1 MLAFDAGALLLALL
15 VILAGAELFTNA
27 VEHVGQRYRLS
38 QGLVGSVLAAVAT
51 ALPETIVPIVAVF
64 FGGASTTVVREHVGI
79 GAILGAPLM
88 LASVAMTLIAVFAG
102 TKRGWREALTPESS
116 GLYRDLL
123 YFLVAFLIA
132 LLALFIPLQQAAARM
147 LASTALVFIYVIY
160 VRNTVRASRYL
171 VEQGHGT
178 TADAPLLL
186 ARLRLRQTLGLEIA
200 QLVLSLALI
209 IVGAKLFVHGVEQL
223 AQLTGVGVL
232 VLSLLIIPVATEM
245 PEKFNS
251 ILWIRRRK
259 DTLAFG
265 NVTGALVFQGTLL
278 PAFGI
283 QLGSW
288 QARSDMLLAMALTF
302 AAVLWILFLG
312 LSRRLKPLWLLP
324 CGLAYVLM
332 CALLTQ
338 V

>member
-1 MLAFDAGALLLALL
+1 MLAFDAGTLLTALL

-27 VEHVGQRYRLS
+27 VEHVGQRYHLS
-38 QGLVGSVLAAVAT
+38 QGLVGSVLAAIAT
-51 ALPETIVPIVAVF
+51 ALPETIIPIVAVF
-64 FGGASTTVVREHVGI
+64 FGGASTTVREHVGI
-79 GAILGAPLM
+79 GTILGAPLM
-88 LASVAMTLIAVFAG
+88 LASVAMVLIAVFAG
-102 TKRGWREALTPESS
+102 AKRGWHDPLTPESS
-116 GLYRDLL
+116 GLHRDLL
-123 YFLVAFLIA
+123 YFLVAYLIA
-132 LLALFIPLQQAAARM
+132 LLALFIPLNQAAPRM

-160 VRNTVRASRYL
+160 VRNTVRASRFL

-186 ARLRLRQTLGLEIA
+186 ARPRLRQTLALEIA
-200 QLVLSLALI
+200 QLILSLALT
-209 IVGAKLFVHGVEQL
+209 IVGAKLFVHGVEQV

-283 QLGSW
+283 QLGAW
-288 QARSDMLLAMALTF
+288 QARSDILLAMALTF
-302 AAVLWILFLG
+302 AAILWILFLG

-324 CGLAYVLM
+324 CGVAYVLM
-332 CALLTQ
+332 CVLLMQ
-338 V
+338 A

>member
-1 MLAFDAGALLLALL
+1 MLISDAGILLLALV
-15 VILAGAELFTNA
+15 VILAGAECFTNA
-27 VEHVGQRYRLS
+27 LEHVGQRYNLS
-38 QGLVGSVLAAVAT
+38 EGLVGSVFAAVAT

-64 FGGASTTVVREHVGI
+64 FGGSAATVREHIGI

-88 LASVAMTLIAVFAG
+88 LASVAMALIAIFAG
-102 TKRGWREALTPESS
+102 FKRGWRQPLLPETT

-123 YFLVAFLIA
+123 YFLLAFLLA
-132 LLALFIPLQQAAARM
+132 FLALFIPSGLRM
-147 LASTALVFIYVIY
+147 PRIFATAALVFIYGYY
-160 VRNTVRASRYL
+160 VYNTIVASREL

-178 TADAPLLL
+178 RADTPLWLQ
-186 ARLRLRQTLGLEIA
+186 RLGLPRAPWSELL
-200 QLVLSLALI
+200 QLLIGLALI
-209 IVGAKLFVHGVEQL
+209 IVGAKLFVHGVEEL
-223 AQLTGVGVL
+223 AVLTGASVL
-232 VLSLLIIPVATEM
+232 VLSLLIVPVATEM

-288 QARSDMLLAMALTF
+288 QSQTDMLLAMGLTF
-302 AAVLWILFLG
+302 AAILWVLLLVKG
-312 LSRRLKPLWLLP
+312 GRLKPVWLLP
-324 CGLAYVLM
+324 TGLSYVAM
-332 CALLTQ
+332 CLLLALS
-338 V
+338 

>member
-1 MLAFDAGALLLALL
+1 MLAFDAGTLLLALL

-27 VEHVGQRYRLS
+27 VEHVGQRYHLS

-51 ALPETIVPIVAVF
+51 ALPETIVPLVAVF
-64 FGGASTTVVREHVGI
+64 FGGAGITVREHVGI

-102 TKRGWREALTPESS
+102 AKRGWHDPFTPESS

-132 LLALFIPLQQAAARM
+132 LLALLIPLNQAAPRM
-147 LASTALVFIYVIY
+147 LASAALVFIYVIY
-160 VRNTVRASRYL
+160 VRNTVHASRYL

-178 TADAPLLL
+178 TADVPLLL
-186 ARLRLRQTLGLEIA
+186 ARLRLRQTPGLETA

-209 IVGAKLFVHGVEQL
+209 IAGAKLFVHGVEQL

-283 QLGSW
+283 QLGAW
-288 QARSDMLLAMALTF
+288 QARPDILLAMALTF
-302 AAVLWILFLG
+302 SAILWILFLG

-324 CGLAYVLM
+324 CGVAYVLM
-332 CALLTQ
+332 CVLLTQ
-338 V
+338 A